1 MVISRLIARV
11 RGSVIEASRGEA
23 QSLLSKWLEERTKLE
38 CRITFSRSFW
48 ARLRGRVVELSAESF
63 SLASEGA
70 EELKVKFESCAAF
83 AFGDTTAVSS
93 SRGRF
98 EDTVVF
104 VLRFD
109 DAGLNDFISLSQI
122 VPEGNE

>member
-1 MVISRLIARV
+1 L
-11 RGSVIEASRGEA
+11 
-23 QSLLSKWLEERTKLE
+23 T
-38 CRITFSRSFW
+38 
-48 ARLRGRVVELSAESF
+48 AESF

-70 EELKVKFESCAAF
+70 EELLVLFDSCAAF
-83 AFGDTTAVSS
+83 AFGDTRDVAS

-122 VPEGNE
+122 VQEHDEQK